1 MNPPRASMRLGPET
15 GACYT
20 APAGA
25 RSDKAF
31 PMFDSLLFPL
41 AGSAIIFGLLGY
53 LAWLL
58 WCLRAQQRRAAA
70 VGEQLAAS
78 NQEQH
83 EHRRKSMEMI
93 ALATIDG
100 DCELSEACIRIKHL
114 LDYYPGLA
122 ADPAYRVIGE
132 MYAEIRGF
140 ATHEARAALTPKAR
154 GAEDRARYQIEQR
167 FGNDFMACMRALHRQ
182 MVALEGSRFDMEA
195 AVGSQPTS
203 SGAAA

>member
-1 MNPPRASMRLGPET
+1 
-15 GACYT
+15 
-20 APAGA
+20 
-25 RSDKAF
+25 
-31 PMFDSLLFPL
+31 MFDSLLLPL
-41 AGSAIIFGLLGY
+41 AGTAVIIGLLGY

-58 WCLRAQQRRAAA
+58 WQLRAQQRRQAAA
-70 VGEQLAAS
+70 TEQLAIS

-100 DCELSEACIRIKHL
+100 DCELSEACIRVKHL

-122 ADPAYRVIGE
+122 ADPVYRVIGE
-132 MYAEIRGF
+132 MYAEIRQF
-140 ATHEARAALTPKAR
+140 ATHEARAALTLKAR
-154 GAEDRARYQIEQR
+154 AAEDRARYQIEQR

-182 MVALEGSRFDMEA
+182 MLELEGSRFDMEA
-195 AVGSQPTS
+195 ALGPRVTS